1 MPYTDYSK
9 VSIICNANTKA
20 AYYATLAGFNI
31 KNDCK
36 GNHTYKVTKAA
47 TIFAAGEKVCTLC
60 GTKAVIAKVKFA
72 PTAKASKKSIVVK
85 GNAGKVA
92 KLAVWVYNSNGK
104 LVKKQVKKNVT
115 KNTVKVAKAGKYTVK
130 VKAYGPNGAKTA
142 SVKKTVK
149 VK

>member
-1 MPYTDYSK
+1 MG
-9 VSIICNANTKA
+9 CN
-20 AYYATLAGFNI
+20 
-31 KNDCK
+31 K
-36 GNHTYKVTKAA
+36 GCYNLRYKVR
-47 TIFAAGEKVCTLC
+47 
-60 GTKAVIAKVKFA
+60 FA
-72 PTAKASKKSIVVK
+72 PTVKASKKKICSY

-130 VKAYGPNGAKTA
+130 VKAYGTNGAKTV